1 MTTNTMRVLDDRR
14 NAARRRRVLKDG
26 ERIRVDLLLMD
37 ADDVQRAVAT
47 AQVTD
52 VNGQPAGHRPGF
64 LFSQSSTAVSDA
76 EVAFDAEGER
86 LRNAWRTPA
95 PWVTDSKPA
104 EQRRERQPDP
114 PARPQRTN
122 DAEAA
127 YEALRAKER
136 DAWRHV
142 R

>member
-1 MTTNTMRVLDDRR
+1 MRVLDDRR

-26 ERIRVDLLLMD
+26 ERITVSMLTMD
-37 ADDVQRAVAT
+37 ADDVQRAVASSH
-47 AQVTD
+47 VTD
-52 VNGQPAGHRPGF
+52 VNSQPAGHRPGF
-64 LFSQSSTAVSDA
+64 LFSQWSTAVSDA
-76 EVAFDAEGER
+76 EAAFDAEGER

-95 PWVTDSKPA
+95 PWVTNAKPA
-104 EQRRERQPDP
+104 DQRRERQPDP
-114 PARPQRTN
+114 PARAQRTN

-127 YEALRAKER
+127 YDALRAKER